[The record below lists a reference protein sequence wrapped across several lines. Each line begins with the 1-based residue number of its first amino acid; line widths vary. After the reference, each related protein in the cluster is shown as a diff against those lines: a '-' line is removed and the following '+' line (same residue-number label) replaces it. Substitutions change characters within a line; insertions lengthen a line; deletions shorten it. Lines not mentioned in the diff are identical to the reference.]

1 MIQWIDAYLQHLA
14 VERGAS
20 PHTLEAYGRD
30 LQRYRFYLENDVLR
44 SSREATA
51 DDVIGFAISLRGK
64 GLSSASVNRALAAVK
79 GFYKYLLREKEIRV
93 NPAAEVSLAKKWMRL
108 PGALSRGE
116 MDRLLAQP
124 GRQGD
129 GALRDAA
136 LLELMYA
143 TGLRVS
149 EVTNLSMGSINWQV
163 GYLTARG
170 KGGKER
176 VVPIGRTAFDL
187 LRRYV
192 DEIRPR
198 LVTERSVRIL
208 FLNRFGDR
216 FSRQGLWKIVKK
228 YARMAGLEDKVH
240 PHTFRHS
247 FASHLLDGGAD
258 LRAVQVMLGHVD
270 IATTQIYTHV
280 TPERLRAAHRKY
292 HPRG

>member
-1 MIQWIDAYLQHLA
+1 MIHRIDAYLQHLA

-20 PHTLEAYGRD
+20 PHTLDAYGRD
-30 LQRYRFYLENDVLR
+30 LQRYRFYLENDGLR
-44 SSREATA
+44 SKREATS
-51 DDVIGFAISLRGK
+51 DDIIGFAASLRES

-79 GFYKYLLREKEIRV
+79 GFYKYLLREREIRS
-93 NPAAEVSLAKKWMRL
+93 NPAAEVSLARKWMRL
-108 PGALSRGE
+108 PGTLSRDE

-149 EVTNLSMGSINWQV
+149 EVTHLSMGSINWQV
-163 GYLTARG
+163 GYLTAHG

-176 VVPIGRTAFDL
+176 VVPIGRPAFEL

-198 LVTERSVRIL
+198 LATERSARIL
-208 FLNRFGDR
+208 FLNRFGR
-216 FSRQGLWKIVKK
+216 GFSRQGIWKMVKK

-280 TPERLRAAHRKY
+280 TPERLRAAYRKY

>member
-1 MIQWIDAYLQHLA
+1 MIHRIDAYLQHLA

-20 PHTLEAYGRD
+20 PHTLDAYGRD
-30 LQRYRFYLENDVLR
+30 LQRYRFYLEKDVLR
-44 SSREATA
+44 SSGEATS
-51 DDVIGFAISLRGK
+51 DDIIGFAASLRES

-79 GFYKYLLREKEIRV
+79 GFYKYLLREREIRA
-93 NPAAEVSLAKKWMRL
+93 NPAAEVNLARKWMRL
-108 PGALSRGE
+108 PGTLSRDE

-124 GRQGD
+124 GRLGD

-149 EVTNLSMGSINWQV
+149 EVTNLSVGNINWQV

-176 VVPIGRTAFDL
+176 VVPIGRTAFEL

-198 LVTERSVRIL
+198 LATERSARIL
-208 FLNRFGDR
+208 FLNRFGR
-216 FSRQGLWKIVKK
+216 GFSR
-228 YARMAGLEDKVH
+228 
-240 PHTFRHS
+240 
-247 FASHLLDGGAD
+247 
-258 LRAVQVMLGHVD
+258 
-270 IATTQIYTHV
+270 
-280 TPERLRAAHRKY
+280 
-292 HPRG
+292 